1 MNVLQICCMESI
13 YGIQKNEEIQLLQSA
28 SKQKWSIRAQNQLVI
43 YLKDHEVH
51 NAYENMLFPAYNV
64 VLAHNLHPSTL

>member
-1 MNVLQICCMESI
+1 MRKFNYFSLPLNRN
-13 YGIQKNEEIQLLQSA
+13 GA
-28 SKQKWSIRAQNQLVI
+28 WAQNQLVI

-64 VLAHNLHPSTL
+64 VLGHNLHPSTL